1 MTKYDH
7 KSKLKKPHP
16 IALGLSGINSKANL
30 QGRYI

>member
-16 IALGLSGINSKANL
+16 IALGLSSINGKANL
-30 QGRYI
+30 PDRDI